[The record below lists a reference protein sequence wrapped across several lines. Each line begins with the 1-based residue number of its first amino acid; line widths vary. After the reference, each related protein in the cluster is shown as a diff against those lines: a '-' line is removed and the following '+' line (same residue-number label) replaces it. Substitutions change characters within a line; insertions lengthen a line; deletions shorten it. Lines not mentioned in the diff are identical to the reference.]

1 MNFTARMPPNHQ
13 FMLNS
18 LPMEPV
24 SRTYQYRKI
33 MKPMLERKRRAR
45 INKCLDELKD
55 LMTGTL
61 QADGENVSKLEK
73 ADILELTVRHLQRL
87 REKNALFVRHNETIN
102 MEKFWAGFQHCASE
116 VAQFLNK
123 YDQQISGELIQ
134 HISSYVPNIRT
145 NTNNNTAL
153 PPVTPPVSNRL
164 TNSFTT
170 PRAIISRELTAYN
183 QRIYNNN
190 YTKMPI
196 TGIMNTNNNLICNN
210 ECLELNSKIPYEM
223 GKELKREIVEEG
235 NNVWRPW

>member
-1 MNFTARMPPNHQ
+1 MSFTARMPPNHQ

-87 REKNALFVRHNETIN
+87 REKNALFVRHNETLN
-102 MEKFWAGFQHCASE
+102 MEKFWSGFQHCAAE

-123 YDQQISGELIQ
+123 YDQHISGELIQ
-134 HISSYVPNIRT
+134 HITSYVPNIRAT
-145 NTNNNTAL
+145 SATTTAA
-153 PPVTPPVSNRL
+153 TSAPVSSRL
-164 TNSFTT
+164 ANTFTA
-170 PRAIISRELTAYN
+170 PRAVISRELTAYN
-183 QRIYNNN
+183 QRIYN
-190 YTKMPI
+190 KMPVGGMMPI
-196 TGIMNTNNNLICNN
+196 NSNSLPSN
-210 ECLELNSKIPYEM
+210 EERMQYEM
-223 GKELKREIVEEG
+223 AGALKKEFVEEG